1 MDKQKYTCIRCNFN
15 TSNLKDYNRH
25 LNTKKHNK
33 NTKNTIKEIYK
44 CECGKGYKYRG
55 SLYNH
60 KKKCDKSIQGI
71 QKEITDLK
79 NIVLDI
85 IPKMNNKISINVF
98 LNEYCKDALDFNDF
112 LKKIHISFEDL
123 ILTRELGYSQGISQ
137 IFLNRLKG
145 LEQFERPIHCTDI
158 KRKQF
163 YIKENEN
170 WNLDNGQ
177 SVVKAI
183 DMISTKQLIHLNKIK
198 DNDSF
203 TNKQDEFIN
212 LTNNITGGNK
222 EQKEKSLK
230 ETIKLIGINTS
241 IKKALN

>member
-1 MDKQKYTCIRCNFN
+1 MDKQKYACSRCNFF
-15 TSNLKDYNRH
+15 TCNLKDWNRH

-33 NTKNTIKEIYK
+33 NIKKETFK
-44 CECGKGYKYRG
+44 CECGKEYKYRG

-60 KKKCDKSIQGI
+60 KKKCVKSMDGI
-71 QKEITDLK
+71 QKEITELK

-98 LNEYCKDALDFNDF
+98 LNEHCKDALDFNDF
-112 LKKIHISFEDL
+112 LNKIQISFDDL
-123 ILTRELGYSQGISQ
+123 LLTKELGYSQAMSQ

-145 LEQFERPIHCTDI
+145 LERFERPIHCTDV

-163 YIKENEN
+163 YIRENEN
-170 WNLDNGQ
+170 WNLDNGE

-198 DNDSF
+198 DESLTKKGEDF
-203 TNKQDEFIN
+203 MK
-212 LTNNITGGNK
+212 LTNNITGGCG

-241 IKKALN
+241 IKKTLN